1 MEVYLHPTT
10 KLLAHVFLLGE
21 FQAPVFT
28 YSFENAI
35 QKLYEAALNPNTK
48 SSRDTTLHF
57 LDEFGTHYMKTA
69 WLGATLTAESRWAS
83 NAGSEDERKAR
94 RECVG
99 DSFKVGQESS
109 AGVDGIGNMSSKSD
123 FKRETK
129 KCKADSENSAY
140 FNSNTLR

>member
-1 MEVYLHPTT
+1 M
-10 KLLAHVFLLGE
+10 
-21 FQAPVFT
+21 FT

-83 NAGSEDERKAR
+83 NAGSKLERTN
-94 RECVG
+94 REKCVG
-99 DSFKVGQESS
+99 NSFRVGQESS
-109 AGVDGIGNMSSKSD
+109 AGVDGIGDISSKSD

>member
-1 MEVYLHPTT
+1 
-10 KLLAHVFLLGE
+10 
-21 FQAPVFT
+21 
-28 YSFENAI
+28 
-35 QKLYEAALNPNTK
+35 
-48 SSRDTTLHF
+48 
-57 LDEFGTHYMKTA
+57 MKTA